1 MRWNKANAVRW
12 RVSASSNVP
21 CAHAT
26 AVVPDGLLGN
36 FGGEDWP
43 QETYASVPEAIWTM
57 GFLPA
62 ANLTGPPIWDLGRPP
77 YDPQDCYISELV
89 CSLAGIDAGVTTGID
104 TSQSSHTPQHNDALI
119 QGLINSG
126 RRTLFVYSQ
135 GRANT
140 PGNEFPGA
148 IGDGKHGIGRLRK
161 QWFSSN
167 DQLVT
172 LGAWFSDASMWPLA
186 RAFGAQIVNHDGNGA
201 ALVANPNMVGPD
213 MVSIHCNTFTE
224 QAWEIARD
232 KGVHISCAVPIEM
245 QMGHGTPAIQPSLD
259 HGILPTLSSDVDTN
273 MTPDMFTMMRSAFT
287 LQRLYVLHGPNSG
300 RPLLNCRQI
309 LQMATLAG
317 AAAAGLSSK
326 VGMLKVGME
335 ADVVVLNARTISIYP
350 MVNAPGTM
358 VTMMDR
364 SHVDTVIVGGKVKKR
379 AGQLVGVNL
388 E

>member
-1 MRWNKANAVRW
+1 
-12 RVSASSNVP
+12 
-21 CAHAT
+21 
-26 AVVPDGLLGN
+26 
-36 FGGEDWP
+36 
-43 QETYASVPEAIWTM
+43 
-57 GFLPA
+57 
-62 ANLTGPPIWDLGRPP
+62 
-77 YDPQDCYISELV
+77 
-89 CSLAGIDAGVTTGID
+89 
-104 TSQSSHTPQHNDALI
+104 
-119 QGLINSG
+119 
-126 RRTLFVYSQ
+126 
-135 GRANT
+135 
-140 PGNEFPGA
+140 
-148 IGDGKHGIGRLRK
+148 
-161 QWFSSN
+161 
-167 DQLVT
+167 
-172 LGAWFSDASMWPLA
+172 MWPLA

-335 ADVVVLNARTISIYP
+335 ADVVVLNARTISTYP
-350 MVNAPGTM
+350 MVNAPGTV

-388 E
+388 EWLFKEIENSQDRVLNRIHSKKIPIDGLHSAPGYTPRFINSCCLAEIPYPSVRP